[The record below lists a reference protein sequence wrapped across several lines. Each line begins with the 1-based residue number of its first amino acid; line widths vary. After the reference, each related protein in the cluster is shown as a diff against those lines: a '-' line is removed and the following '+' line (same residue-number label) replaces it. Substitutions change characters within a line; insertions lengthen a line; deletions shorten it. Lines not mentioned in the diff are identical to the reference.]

1 MSICHHGVTH
11 SCSRNVAARGVPEQ
25 RLCAGLARISA
36 APCNLLQNAS
46 FVADVVRAI
55 GLVNDPRGCALYGA
69 HDCMHVVNDGHGTTA
84 GVYQSPNQIAKA
96 LIALSRLGIATYLE
110 VGIHAAWT
118 TALMTAYL
126 DRFAVGLRRGWAVD
140 INVGLVD
147 NATRTMLKRRSTSV
161 HLRHELPSLL
171 STAADGIDLCFIDGS
186 HSCKLH
192 SPGSRLLAWLRTD
205 PIIDLRAGWCQSV
218 WHVLIFCVQPSRALA
233 DSGVLAD
240 FVELAPRCRN
250 LMFHD
255 TVDVDVSML
264 QERTHR
270 YRSISGGVPAMWAD
284 LKAEASTDASC
295 RVFEF
300 VEQPPGVHRP
310 VFGIGLLHTSASVG
324 AGETGLVERVMKRA
338 EGRREAAR
346 VSTRN
351 SKAKTRDGKVGSKI
365 GR

>member
-69 HDCMHVVNDGHGTTA
+69 HDCMHVVRDGHGTTA

-192 SPGSRLLAWLRTD
+192 SPGRVDCLRGCALTQSSICALASASQCGMYSFFAFNHLERSQTVESSQTSSSSRL
-205 PIIDLRAGWCQSV
+205 
-218 WHVLIFCVQPSRALA
+218 
-233 DSGVLAD
+233 
-240 FVELAPRCRN
+240 
-250 LMFHD
+250 
-255 TVDVDVSML
+255 
-264 QERTHR
+264 
-270 YRSISGGVPAMWAD
+270 
-284 LKAEASTDASC
+284 
-295 RVFEF
+295 
-300 VEQPPGVHRP
+300 
-310 VFGIGLLHTSASVG
+310 
-324 AGETGLVERVMKRA
+324 
-338 EGRREAAR
+338 AAA
-346 VSTRN
+346 T
-351 SKAKTRDGKVGSKI
+351 
-365 GR
+365 

>member
-1 MSICHHGVTH
+1 
-11 SCSRNVAARGVPEQ
+11 
-25 RLCAGLARISA
+25 
-36 APCNLLQNAS
+36 
-46 FVADVVRAI
+46 
-55 GLVNDPRGCALYGA
+55 
-69 HDCMHVVNDGHGTTA
+69 
-84 GVYQSPNQIAKA
+84 
-96 LIALSRLGIATYLE
+96 
-110 VGIHAAWT
+110 
-118 TALMTAYL
+118 
-126 DRFAVGLRRGWAVD
+126 
-140 INVGLVD
+140 
-147 NATRTMLKRRSTSV
+147 
-161 HLRHELPSLL
+161 
-171 STAADGIDLCFIDGS
+171 
-186 HSCKLH
+186 
-192 SPGSRLLAWLRTD
+192 
-205 PIIDLRAGWCQSV
+205 
-218 WHVLIFCVQPSRALA
+218 
-233 DSGVLAD
+233 
-240 FVELAPRCRN
+240 
-250 LMFHD
+250 MFHD

-300 VEQPPGVHRP
+300 VEQPIGVHRP